1 MVRDLLLEIIF
12 VNSGDA
18 MLGSGCSQEHPDLK
32 KKIIYIYINL
42 NFIICL
48 TIKKKKKEHPQQNQ
62 EHSQHFYDKQ
72 ILK

>member
-48 TIKKKKKEHPQQNQ
+48 PIKKKKRNALSKIKNTLNI
-62 EHSQHFYDKQ
+62 FMTK
-72 ILK
+72 KF

>member
-18 MLGSGCSQEHPDLK
+18 TLGLGCSQEHPDLK
-32 KKIIYIYINL
+32 KKNYIYKNL

-48 TIKKKKKEHPQQNQ
+48 PIKKKKKEHPQQNQ

-72 ILK
+72 ILN